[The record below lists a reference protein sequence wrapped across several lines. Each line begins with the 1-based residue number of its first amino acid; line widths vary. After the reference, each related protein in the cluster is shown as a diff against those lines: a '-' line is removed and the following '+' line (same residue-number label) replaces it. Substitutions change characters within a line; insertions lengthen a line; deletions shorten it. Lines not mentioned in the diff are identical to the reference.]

1 MASKKITLLT
11 ALFTLIT
18 VCSFA
23 QQSNK
28 DWGWDWKDSS
38 KIPTKRIPQFNEFL
52 HNQFPYPAKPRDQF
66 EVGLDFGYA
75 CMFSDLDTRF
85 GDFGGGELANVGAG
99 IHVRKSFSPTWSIRA
114 AYTGTI
120 TYGLDYRPRNI
131 VLNQPNMGYAYA
143 NPWQWYYVDNV
154 KHVANNAKNLMY
166 FANFRNRMHALSID
180 LIYSLNTLDFFR
192 ANPKWNLYMFGGYS
206 ATLADVDIDA
216 TDANGNPY
224 LWSTTPLTAQQAAQ
238 GYHYIKVTETR
249 GNIRGQL
256 RDVMDGKY
264 ESNAPSDYSHRANV
278 TLLIKNNHLLRHAID
293 FGAGFSYKLNDK
305 YNIGLEQKFFYAWE
319 DQWDGVRERNNND
332 MLGFTSFHINR
343 NIGSSS
349 RKVQPLW
356 WINPMNYIYNELNV
370 PAHIKIP
377 IPKLPDA
384 DGDGII
390 DQFDL
395 EPNTPAG
402 AAVDARGRALDS
414 DGDGVPDYKD
424 KELLT
429 PQKCFPVNTDGVGV
443 CPESPCCTKIDA
455 LQSELDSLKK
465 NGIKGTGTEKFEDL
479 PSIQFKNGAKI
490 SKEASKLLEAIAE
503 KMKANPNYKVK
514 VIGHPLANKVSQQR
528 TWEKVNATIKYL
540 SEKLGIS
547 ENRFIF
553 SYDGGNGDPNTV
565 DIQYT
570 NEDGPNTVP
579 APFPN
584 LKNK

>member
-1 MASKKITLLT
+1 MASKKSTFLT
-11 ALFTLIT
+11 AIFTLFI
-18 VCSFA
+18 VFAFA
-23 QQSNK
+23 QQSKNK

-38 KIPTKRIPQFNEFL
+38 KVPTKRIPQFNEFV

-75 CMFSDLDTRF
+75 SMFSDLDTRF
-85 GDFGGGELANVGAG
+85 GDFGGGELANIGGG
-99 IHVRKSFSPTWSIRA
+99 IHIRKSLSPTWSIRA
-114 AYTGTI
+114 SYTGAI
-120 TYGLDYRPRNI
+120 TYGLDYRPRYEVQNHP
-131 VLNQPNMGYAYA
+131 LTGFS
-143 NPWQWYYVDNV
+143 NPWQTDYVS
-154 KHVANNAKNLMY
+154 KGLPY
-166 FANFRNRMHALSID
+166 FANFRNRMHAFSVD
-180 LIYSLNTLDFFR
+180 LVYSLNNLDFFR
-192 ANPKWNLYMFGGYS
+192 ANPKWNLYVFGGYS
-206 ATLADVDIDA
+206 ITLADVDVDA
-216 TDANGNPY
+216 LDSKGASY
-224 LWSTTPLTAQQAAQ
+224 LFSFDKNESRP
-238 GYHYIKVTETR
+238 GYHYINLLTDRGAIRDQIRKV
-249 GNIRGQL
+249 L
-256 RDVMDGKY
+256 DGKY
-264 ESNAPSDYSHRANV
+264 EQNAASDYSHRTNI
-278 TLLIKNNHLLRHAID
+278 TLFRDNHLLRHAID
-293 FGAGFSYKLNDK
+293 FGGGFSYKLNDK
-305 YNIGLEQKFFYAWE
+305 YNIGLEEKLFYAWE

-332 MLGFTSFHINR
+332 MLGLTTFHINR
-343 NIGSSS
+343 NIGNTAK
-349 RKVQPLW
+349 KVQPLW

-370 PAHIKIP
+370 PSHIKIP
-377 IPKLPDA
+377 TPKLPDA
-384 DGDGII
+384 DGDGIT

-402 AAVDARGRALDS
+402 AAVDSRGRAIDS
-414 DGDGVPDYKD
+414 DGDGIPDYKD

-443 CPESPCCTKIDA
+443 CPDAPCCAKIDA

-465 NGIKGTGTEKFEDL
+465 NGIKGGVNANEKFEDL

-490 SKEASKLLEAIAE
+490 SKESAKLLEAIAE

-570 NEDGPNTVP
+570 NDEGPNTVP

>member
-1 MASKKITLLT
+1 MASKKFTLLT
-11 ALFTLIT
+11 ALFTILT
-18 VCSFA
+18 VCTFA
-23 QQSNK
+23 QQSANK
-28 DWGWDWKDSS
+28 DWGWNWKDSS
-38 KIPTKRIPQFNEFL
+38 KVPTKRIPQFNEFL

-66 EVGLDFGYA
+66 EIGLDFGYA
-75 CMFSDLDTRF
+75 YMFSDLDTRF
-85 GDFGGGELANVGAG
+85 GDFGGYNSISGGVGFHA
-99 IHVRKSFSPTWSIRA
+99 RKSLSPTWSVRA
-114 AYTGTI
+114 AYMGSY
-120 TYGLDYRPRNI
+120 TYGQDYRARTAVAP
-131 VLNQPNMGYAYA
+131 VSVGGYTV
-143 NPWQWYYVDNV
+143 NPWQQYYAS
-154 KHVANNAKNLMY
+154 KGLIY
-166 FANFRNRMHALSID
+166 FANFRTKMHAFSLD
-180 LIYSLNTLDFFR
+180 FVYSLNTLDFFR
-192 ANPKWNLYMFGGYS
+192 ANPKWNLYLFGGY
-206 ATLADVDIDA
+206 TLTAADVDVDA
-216 TDANGNPY
+216 LDANDHPYYWTTTKNDNRIDPYGNK
-224 LWSTTPLTAQQAAQ
+224 
-238 GYHYIKVTETR
+238 YHYINILTSR
-249 GNIRGQL
+249 GDIRSQL
-256 RDVMDGKY
+256 NAVMDHKY
-264 ESNAPSDYSHRANV
+264 DNNAPQYNGSRNNI
-278 TLLIKNNHLLRHAID
+278 TLYKNNFLIRHAVD
-293 FGAGFSYKLNDK
+293 FGFGFSYKLSDK
-305 YNIGLEQKFFYAWE
+305 WNVGMEQKFIYAWE
-319 DQWDGVRERNNND
+319 DMWDGVREGNNND
-332 MLGFTSFHINR
+332 MLGLTTIHINR

-377 IPKLPDA
+377 TPKLPDA

-402 AAVDARGRALDS
+402 AAVDARGRAIDT

-429 PQKCFPVNTDGVGV
+429 PQKCFPVNADGVGT

-465 NGIKGTGTEKFEDL
+465 NGIKGTGSEKFEDL

-490 SKEASKLLEAIAE
+490 SKEAAKLLEAIAE
-503 KMKANPNYKVK
+503 KMKANPNYRVK